1 MTREDEKEA
10 ILREIGQKI
19 QECRALVDKIDGGF
33 TVRLQLDKL
42 LEKVLKWGESARS
55 EQS

>member
-19 QECRALVDKIDGGF
+19 QECRALVEKIDGGF